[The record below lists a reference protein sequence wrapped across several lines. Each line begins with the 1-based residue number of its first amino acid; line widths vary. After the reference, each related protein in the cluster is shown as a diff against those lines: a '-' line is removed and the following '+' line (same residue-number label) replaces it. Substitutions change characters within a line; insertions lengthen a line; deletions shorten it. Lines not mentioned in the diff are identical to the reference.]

1 MHGADFSD
9 RLLSLAVDGELL
21 ATRVLSLAPRRGAA
35 GAPDFAARLA
45 VLREQL
51 GAQRDVPLWAAV
63 GSRTSAAELGEL
75 LRQARA
81 ASLAVQGFV
90 DAAVAAAAWLGMPE
104 QSIVID
110 VGQNST
116 VFGVVAND
124 GRETRLRRTAVV
136 PVGEAGLLES
146 WLRLMAGTMVRQTRY
161 DPLHEMQQELRLRA
175 RVRDAAI
182 EAGRDGG
189 TRLAFDADGR
199 ALELTLSRDQ
209 FVTAAE
215 EWFKPFAQM
224 LQALCAG
231 VGECQVL
238 APAPLLALPGAAEA
252 FAVAGTRPVWG
263 VEDGVAAQA
272 ASLLPAAQAAGSGAV
287 RYLTQLPAYAA
298 PAPAGRCARV
308 AARAGAEQAAAT
320 HLVWRGRAIPID
332 DAGIVLGRNPG
343 EGPQALQLPEGIAG
357 LSRRHCTLRRAGA
370 ETVLVDHSRFGTF
383 VDGQRVNGRALLAA
397 GHTLRLGSPGIE
409 LPLIAIP

>member
-1 MHGADFSD
+1 MHGASLSD
-9 RLLSLAVDGELL
+9 RVLALASDGELL
-21 ATRVLSLAPRRGAA
+21 ATLALPPAPRARG

-45 VLREQL
+45 ALRERL
-51 GAQRDVPLWAAV
+51 GPEGGAPSWVAV
-63 GSRTSAAELGEL
+63 GSRASANELGEL

-81 ASLAVQGFV
+81 AGIAVQGFV
-90 DAAVAAAAWLGMPE
+90 DAAVATAAWLGMPE
-104 QSIVID
+104 QSVVID
-110 VGQNST
+110 VGQNAT
-116 VFGVVAND
+116 VFSVVAND
-124 GRETRLRRTAVV
+124 GREARLRRTAVV
-136 PVGEAGLLES
+136 PVGEAGLLEA

-161 DPLHEMQQELRLRA
+161 DPLHGLQQEARLRA

-182 EAGRDGG
+182 EAGRAGSM
-189 TRLAFDADGR
+189 RLEFDAEGR
-199 ALELTLSRDQ
+199 TLELSLSRDQ

-215 EWFKPFAQM
+215 ESFGPFAQM

-231 VGECQVL
+231 VGDCQVL

-252 FAVAGTRPVWG
+252 LAAAGSRPVWS

-287 RYLTQLPAYAA
+287 RYLTQLPAFAT
-298 PAPAGRCARV
+298 PAPADRCVRMAT
-308 AARAGAEQAAAT
+308 RAGAEQAAAT
-320 HLVWRGRAIPID
+320 HLVWRGRAIPIGES
-332 DAGIVLGRNPG
+332 GIVLGRDPG
-343 EGPQALQLPEGIAG
+343 DAPQGLQLPEGVAG
-357 LSRRHCTLRRAGA
+357 LSRRHCTLLRAGA

-397 GHTLRLGSPGIE
+397 GHVLRLGSPGIE